1 MHFIKPVFAIEPFSK
16 VRAVILVVAT
26 TTIGYVVG
34 YLRPKA

>member
-16 VRAVILVVAT
+16 VRTIILVVPT

-34 YLRPKA
+34 YRRPKV